1 MRAMRVKSV
10 AGQERRQAR
19 RARQAG
25 GRTVGQTA
33 LQRTADEDSGT
44 GNDVDGAEAEDT

>member
-19 RARQAG
+19 RGRPAG
-25 GRTVGQTA
+25 GQWGR
-33 LQRTADEDSGT
+33 LQRTAVEDSGT

>member
-19 RARQAG
+19 RGRRARAG
-25 GRTVGQTA
+25 GQWGR